1 MSGGLSLY
9 RLLHGR
15 WSRSPSLL
23 PPGWGQSK
31 NANKS
36 CPPSWGLS
44 KNTQKSFGLS
54 SGTLLKSNSTN
65 LWDFRFQVPPVC
77 TDLCRGEYTVQT
89 DRCQLEMITFYHQNI
104 FHTYFSSQKIHCF
117 RSQPENHV
125 LLRRPH
131 STHIGLHRWR
141 HRNPSQVTF
150 KLKKNLDILTLLL

>member
-23 PPGWGQSK
+23 SPGWGQSK

-65 LWDFRFQVPPVC
+65 MWDFRFQVPPVC

-89 DRCQLEMITFYHQNI
+89 DRCQLEMITFFHQNM
-104 FHTYFSSQKIHCF
+104 FHAYFSTPQKYIVFALSLKTMFSCAAHTAPTLACIADGIETLP
-117 RSQPENHV
+117 RS
-125 LLRRPH
+125 LLN
-131 STHIGLHRWR
+131 W
-141 HRNPSQVTF
+141 
-150 KLKKNLDILTLLL
+150 KKTSIF

>member
-1 MSGGLSLY
+1 MSGRLSLY
-9 RLLHGR
+9 RLLHGW

-54 SGTLLKSNSTN
+54 SGTLLKSKSTN
-65 LWDFRFQVPPVC
+65 MWDFRFQVPPVC

-89 DRCQLEMITFYHQNI
+89 DRCQLEMITFYHQNM
-104 FHTYFSSQKIHCF
+104 FHVYFSLPKNTLFSLSAWKPCSPALPTQH
-117 RSQPENHV
+117 
-125 LLRRPH
+125 PH
-131 STHIGLHRWR
+131 WPAS
-141 HRNPSQVTF
+141 
-150 KLKKNLDILTLLL
+150 LTASKPFPGHF